1 MAAIGIGMEMGSAM
15 STIWTSDIP
24 WIAAHS
30 TLATLLTLAW
40 VFIPA

>member
-1 MAAIGIGMEMGSAM
+1 MN
-15 STIWTSDIP
+15 TIFTSDIP

-40 VFIPA
+40 AFIPA